1 MSLFI
6 PSLFSPFKVIR
17 DVTIPSYGITK
28 AFIIPSFPTLVDAGD
43 PQPGAIVFIVS
54 LNQVR
59 IGTTSGWSIVSGSS
73 STLASA
79 PGSLGA
85 SLVASGVAPNLLV
98 KGIVGGSGV
107 TVTSTATDVVI
118 TGNVTPSLTAGSG
131 ISIIGLVVNN
141 TNPGVVYTPGN
152 GVALTVN
159 DFTNTGV
166 IQISP
171 LNNTLSVSGGIQNR
185 IVTGNYQSGSG
196 ISIVGN
202 VINNLSNG
210 TVLSVTAGD
219 TTVVVGGTLNNPTV
233 QGNYTAGTNIDITGN
248 VISILGGGVTGISNS
263 DGTIT
268 VSGPP
273 TMPTLTGNYQGG
285 SNVSITTNTIDTT
298 PYPTSL
304 TSGDTIVNVVG
315 SGTPTP
321 TIALSYSAGT
331 DVSIVGNTINST
343 LVGVDQLVAADNTVV
358 VGGTVSNPTVRC
370 DYVGGSGISITGT
383 NVIDAPNPFVSTI
396 TADPNNTLSVTGT
409 SNVTITGNYQSGTG
423 ITIVG
428 NVINSSSPV
437 PPTGSR
443 QQIIN
448 FSHGPSGTSITSS
461 LNITFLVGSNSQV
474 SEIPNVNG
482 GFPTLLGYYIA
493 DSMMINSFIAL
504 MTPIQQSGI
513 TLIAR
518 VLMNGNP
525 VANLTMNTTDS
536 QMVFPVPFYI
546 PGGSMLY
553 VALRKVTG
561 VIPLPYTIYPTYS
574 VNMEPGQTSAIAA
587 PSNPSGA
594 SFSSTSSSIGINV
607 AGMSGT
613 STGIRVI
620 YKTGSPPS
628 SWTDPTGTQV
638 YEYRSYGNRITL
650 FGLSSGTTYFML
662 IFFINS
668 NTPPTMSTTP
678 VSLSFATL

>member
-6 PSLFSPFKVIR
+6 PGLFSPFKVIR

-28 AFIIPSFPTLVDAGD
+28 AFIIPSFPTLIDAGD
-43 PQPGAIVFIVS
+43 PQPGSLVFIVS
-54 LNQVR
+54 LNEVR
-59 IGTTSGWSIVSGSS
+59 IGTIGGWSVVSGSS
-73 STLASA
+73 STLSNA
-79 PGSLGA
+79 PGSIGA

-118 TGNVTPSLTAGSG
+118 TGNITPALTAGTD
-131 ISIIGLVVNN
+131 ISIIGLVVSN

-159 DFTNTGV
+159 DFSNTGV
-166 IQISP
+166 IQVAS
-171 LNNTLSVSGGIQNR
+171 LNSTLSISGGIQNR
-185 IVTGNYQSGSG
+185 IVDGNYVAGSG

-219 TTVVVGGTLNNPTV
+219 STVLVGGTLTNPTV
-233 QGNYTAGTNIDITGN
+233 QGNYQAGTNIDITGN
-248 VISILGGGVTGISNS
+248 VISILGGGVVGVLNL

-268 VSGPP
+268 ISGPP
-273 TMPTLTGNYQGG
+273 TMPTLTGNYQSGANI
-285 SNVSITTNTIDTT
+285 SIATNVINAT

-304 TSGDTIVNVVG
+304 TSGDTIVSIVG

-321 TIALSYSAGT
+321 TIALSYVAGT
-331 DVSIVGNTINST
+331 DVSIVGNVINST
-343 LVGVDQLVAADNTVV
+343 LVGVDQLVAANNTVV

-370 DYVGGSGISITGT
+370 DYQAGSGITITGVNT
-383 NVIDAPNPFVSTI
+383 INAPNPFVSTI
-396 TADPNNTLSVTGT
+396 TADPNNTLSVTP
-409 SNVTITGNYQSGTG
+409 SPNVVVTGNYQGGTG
-423 ITIVG
+423 ITVVG

-437 PPTGSR
+437 PPTASR
-443 QQIIN
+443 QQVIN
-448 FSHGPSGTSITSS
+448 FSHGTSGTSITSA
-461 LNITFLVGSNSQV
+461 LTTTVLVGENSQV
-474 SEIPNVNG
+474 GEVSNTSG
-482 GFPTLLGYYIA
+482 TFPTQLGYYIA
-493 DSMMINSFIAL
+493 DSMMINSFAAF
-504 MTPIQQSGI
+504 MPPIQQAGVI
-513 TLIAR
+513 LIAR

-525 VANLTMNTTDS
+525 VANLTMNATDS
-536 QMVFPVPFYI
+536 QMVFSTPFYI

-553 VALRKVTG
+553 VALRKVIG
-561 VIPLPYTIYPTYS
+561 VIPTPMTIYPTYS

-587 PSNPSGA
+587 PSTPSGA

-607 AGMSGT
+607 SGMSGT

-650 FGLSSGTTYFML
+650 FGLSSLTTYFML

-668 NTPPTMSTTP
+668 NTPPTMSSS